1 MHQNKKQGIFFTAM
15 MCVCMVIGMSSYN
28 MIIRDSFTIKAFATI
43 FLPCFIIAFILEAF
57 IVGNLVQFVLAKL
70 PLNHESRFQMILGT
84 SCLTLLCMVTCM
96 SVFGM
101 LVEGGIPTDIMHTYF
116 ATWRTNVVFAFPWQ
130 LIIVGPFC
138 RMILGRVQNRQVAA
152 QVD

>member
-1 MHQNKKQGIFFTAM
+1 
-15 MCVCMVIGMSSYN
+15 
-28 MIIRDSFTIKAFATI
+28 
-43 FLPCFIIAFILEAF
+43 
-57 IVGNLVQFVLAKL
+57 
-70 PLNHESRFQMILGT
+70 
-84 SCLTLLCMVTCM
+84 M